1 MVSVWDHESKKRLRQ
16 FPKYH
21 SPVSS
26 ISFSHDGSK
35 LALAVCDVWDEG
47 EEASKQAKRP
57 SIFVRALGDEVKVGA
72 LHHSLV
78 LGSESPAQPK
88 SMTGK

>member
-1 MVSVWDHESKKRLRQ
+1 MVSIWDHESKKRLRQ

-21 SPVSS
+21 SPISS
-26 ISFSHDGSK
+26 ISFSHDGTR
-35 LALAVCDVWDEG
+35 LAAAVCDVWDEG

-57 SIFVRALGDEVKVGA
+57 SIFIRTLGDEVKVGVPPCF
-72 LHHSLV
+72 LV
-78 LGSESPAQPK
+78 LGTDLCTQPK

>member
-1 MVSVWDHESKKRLRQ
+1 MVSIWDHESKKRLRQ
-16 FPKYH
+16 FPKCH

-26 ISFSHDGSK
+26 ISFSHDGTK
-35 LALAVCDVWDEG
+35 LAVAVCDVWDEG

-57 SIFVRALGDEVKVGA
+57 SIFIRALGDEVKVGVMPY
-72 LHHSLV
+72 SLV
-78 LGSESPAQPK
+78 LGTDLCTQPK